1 LSVVVGAKREKMVE
15 EEEDT
20 PNDEDVAMDVN

>member
-1 LSVVVGAKREKMVE
+1 VVGAKREKMVD
-15 EEEDT
+15 EEDT